1 LDGAPVYNTGHLLG
15 FMSVFNADALES
27 VESMSGAFPAE
38 YGGRLSS
45 ILDVKTNQDL
55 QTRLMCRVI
64 WV

>member
-1 LDGAPVYNTGHLLG
+1 VRGGAADQNLVLLDGAPVYNTGHLLG

-45 ILDVKTNQDL
+45 ILDV
-55 QTRLMCRVI
+55 
-64 WV
+64 